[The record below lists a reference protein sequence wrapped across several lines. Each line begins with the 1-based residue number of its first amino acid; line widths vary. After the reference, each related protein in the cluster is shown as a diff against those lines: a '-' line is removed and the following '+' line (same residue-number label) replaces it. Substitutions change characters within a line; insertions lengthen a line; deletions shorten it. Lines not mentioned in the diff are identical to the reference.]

1 MLQAV
6 SPKELPSV
14 KSSQGSVKWIAET
27 REEKQERD
35 SPAGGESQTLK
46 IPPHLTLNPLPQH
59 GFSGYK
65 DRLKI

>member
-27 REEKQERD
+27 GEEKQERD
-35 SPAGGESQTLK
+35 SPAGGEPHTLK
-46 IPPHLTLNPLPQH
+46 NPPHLTLNPLLQPD
-59 GFSGYK
+59 FSGFK
-65 DRLKI
+65 HRLKI